1 VIRDRGIGDDGDGE
15 LAVHTPRGERIAAM
29 RQRVTEEPPQDERA
43 HDHHDGDQRGD
54 HTDTDAAPPG
64 CYRAMAAS
72 PFAAFPFAAVL
83 RSRRSSACGARW
95 PPLRIVGLGLVVVGF
110 VVVGFVVVRF
120 VVVGFGGLLSTE
132 TPGRRFLGHAF
143 VRRVLRI
150 GNAMPAHLSP
160 CTR

>member
-1 VIRDRGIGDDGDGE
+1 
-15 LAVHTPRGERIAAM
+15 
-29 RQRVTEEPPQDERA
+29 
-43 HDHHDGDQRGD
+43 
-54 HTDTDAAPPG
+54 APPG

-83 RSRRSSACGARW
+83 RSRRSSACGAPW
-95 PPLRIVGLGLVVVGF
+95 PPLRILGLGLVVVGFVVVGF